1 MTTLASFFDKIASFL
16 ILIIKKLPLSNSLK
30 FFGVVFLF
38 VIAALLFSGYQ
49 AIIEEGPNFIAL
61 EIVPNELKTL
71 KEATLEELEIQLK
84 KYNDLT
90 TRTDGKNDELL
101 DSRLKMTTTHIL
113 RLSTVIAILIPES
126 KELHDGG
133 RSYDRNKALILDIL
147 SKARIENESSSII
160 GDNKSNLKI
169 KL

>member
-30 FFGVVFLF
+30 FSGGVFLL
-38 VIAALLFSGYQ
+38 VIAALLFSEYQ
-49 AIIEEGPNFIAL
+49 ATIEEGPNFITL
-61 EIVPNELKTL
+61 EIVPNELESL
-71 KEATLEELEIQLK
+71 HEATIEELEIQLR
-84 KYNDLT
+84 KYEDLT
-90 TRTDGKNDELL
+90 TNVRGKNDELL
-101 DSRLKMTTTHIL
+101 DRRLKMTSSHIL

-126 KELHDGG
+126 KNLHDDGK
-133 RSYDRNKALILDIL
+133 SYGRNKALILDIL

-160 GDNKSNLKI
+160 GDNKSNTKI